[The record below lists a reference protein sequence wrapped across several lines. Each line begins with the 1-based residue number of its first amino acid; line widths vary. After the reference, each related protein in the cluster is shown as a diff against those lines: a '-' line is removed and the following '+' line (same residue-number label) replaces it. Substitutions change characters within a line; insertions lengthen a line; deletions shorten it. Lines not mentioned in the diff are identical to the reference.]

1 MQASSLDDEK
11 LIEIAANQE
20 RLFSADAVAMARV
33 ELISRGFSEV
43 SESWT
48 RDKNAEL
55 IKSLRAEVEDLKRRI
70 PATRLTHSSFW
81 VRFWAVNGFVALF
94 GAFYLVVWILLYL
107 SFQWFRSN

>member
-1 MQASSLDDEK
+1 MQVSSLADEK

-43 SESWT
+43 NESWT
-48 RDKNAEL
+48 RDTNAEL
-55 IKSLRAEVEDLKRRI
+55 IKSLRAEVEDLKNRM
-70 PATRLTHSSFW
+70 PATRLVHSSFW

-94 GAFYLVVWILLYL
+94 GVFYLVVWILGYL
-107 SFQWFRSN
+107 GLQWFRSH